1 MSATASSL
9 RPGEYLHKRR
19 TVAGLSVAEA
29 ARDLAMVPSAVPING
44 LLDKLEDRLRRAESD
59 EEPLSLHQ
67 AALLRN
73 VYPFDVD
80 VYDRLLD
87 RHMAD
92 EVTRRSL
99 PEPQLCRSCACSFFD
114 PCEVTTTADGG
125 TFVAVCGWAEADLC
139 STCADRPKVTSSEPA
154 AIPVIPILNPQGAC

>member
-1 MSATASSL
+1 MSSTASTL
-9 RPGEYLHKRR
+9 TPGQYLQKRR
-19 TVAGLSVAEA
+19 TVAGLSISEA
-29 ARDLAMVPSAVPING
+29 ARDLAMMPTAVPIDQ
-44 LLDKLEDRLRRAESD
+44 LIDKLEARLRRAESD
-59 EEPLSLHQ
+59 EEPFSLHQ

-73 VYPFDVD
+73 VFPFDVD

-114 PCEVTTTADGG
+114 ACEVTTTADGG
-125 TFVAVCGWAEADLC
+125 TFVAVCGWAETDLC
-139 STCADRPKVTSSEPA
+139 TTCADRPKATASDPV
-154 AIPVIPILNPQGAC
+154 AIPVVPILNPQGAC